1 MSIVAETR
9 LRVRY
14 ADTDQ
19 MGVVYYSN
27 YLIWMEI
34 GRTDFCME
42 SGFRYRD
49 MEADDGIAIAVAD
62 VQCRYHAPARYD
74 DEILVRT
81 SLKRLRKRT
90 MTFSYQIVHAE
101 TGTLLAEASTKHV
114 VVDKNTARPSTIP
127 RHHYALLRAAESP
140 DSPD

>member
-14 ADTDQ
+14 AETDQ

-27 YLIWMEI
+27 YLVWMEV
-34 GRTDFCME
+34 GRTDFCLE

-49 MEADDGIAIAVAD
+49 MELDDGIAIAVAD
-62 VQCRYHAPARYD
+62 VQCRYHSPARYD

-90 MTFSYQIVHAE
+90 MLFSYLIVHAE
-101 TGTLLAEASTKHV
+101 SEKLLAEGSTRHV
-114 VVDKNTARPSTIP
+114 VVDIQNARPTTIP
-127 RHHYALLRAAESP
+127 RHHYEKLRAAESP
-140 DSPD
+140 DAA

>member
-9 LRVRY
+9 IRVRY
-14 ADTDQ
+14 AETDQ

-34 GRTDFCME
+34 GRTDFCLE

-49 MEADDGIAIAVAD
+49 MEANDGVAIAVAD
-62 VQCRYHAPARYD
+62 AECRYHAPARYD
-74 DEILVRT
+74 DEILIRT

-90 MTFSYQIVHAE
+90 MLFSYEITHAQ
-101 TGTLLAEASTKHV
+101 TGKLLAEGSTKHI
-114 VVDKNTARPSTIP
+114 VVDKEQSRPTTIP
-127 RHHYALLRAAESP
+127 RHHYERLRAAESP
-140 DSPD
+140 DSA